1 MYLGLTLYLI
11 LKFEEKLTQEDG
23 LDLEALVVGYL
34 WVLY

>member
-1 MYLGLTLYLI
+1 MLYLI

-23 LDLEALVVGYL
+23 LDLEELVVGYL